1 MYIHV
6 VAWPVLV
13 HKLILKKYIC
23 YCVCVCVYDA
33 VLLMEFVVSI
43 LLSSCFWRVNLS
55 KIGVA

>member
-1 MYIHV
+1 MASASSQVDPQEVY
-6 VAWPVLV
+6 L
-13 HKLILKKYIC
+13 LL
-23 YCVCVCVYDA
+23 CVCVYDA